1 MHAAPRSAREIGE
14 GMEFSSIVINSIVS
28 GTAAALVSGVF
39 QLVDTRN
46 GSDYRRRQYF
56 DSRKVDEYFVAL
68 EAYSTLVNS
77 LYDLG
82 AAMSGRKSPDGCE
95 ELDEKQKMID
105 RDRRGGAK
113 RSKLRSL
120 PSGMPVWL
128 RLAWIY
134 LVRCVQGRTSRV
146 FKKFMTTMQEK

>member
-82 AAMSGRKSPDGCE
+82 AAMSGRKSPDDCE

-105 RDRRGGAK
+105 RDRRGG
-113 RSKLRSL
+113 RSARNCVHCPQECRFGFDSPGFTWFDACKGGLRVCSRSL
-120 PSGMPVWL
+120 
-128 RLAWIY
+128 
-134 LVRCVQGRTSRV
+134 
-146 FKKFMTTMQEK
+146 